1 VGGGHKEH
9 VFTAG
14 FHLVAGDFNLD
25 VDVGRAVVADKVPAP
40 LPVSETRCIEA
51 VSYNWGHAIDL
62 DGDGDRGYVLVG
74 SFAAALGRS
83 GNDNTELTG
92 S

>member
-1 VGGGHKEH
+1 MSVEQLSL
-9 VFTAG
+9 T
-14 FHLVAGDFNLD
+14 
-25 VDVGRAVVADKVPAP
+25 P
-40 LPVSETRCIEA
+40 LPVSETRHTEA

-74 SFAAALGRS
+74 SFAAALGSSRY
-83 GNDNTELTG
+83 DNAELTG